1 MSTSALDAP
10 ILKEIG
16 ETVRGLQS
24 LIKDIGPLV
33 SHLPGTVPA
42 AKAKPAAVKVHNFL
56 KRHAPVT
63 KIIGSKVYDGLSDQT
78 KDGLKW
84 VDGVISDLLATEAHL
99 RKAARVKDMDFAK
112 DPEGVIK
119 AIKLSAKEAG
129 SPSWVPTTL
138 AKIEKDIKI
147 DDDRKKRTEALVKV
161 MQKGQDIGG
170 IEGTAIS
177 SLALLV
183 LLHMIWKVMVKKLAD
198 KPKT

>member
-1 MSTSALDAP
+1 MTLTALDAP

-16 ETVRGLQS
+16 ETVRGLEA
-24 LIKDIGPLV
+24 LFKDIGPLV
-33 SHLPGTVPA
+33 ARLPANVPA

-84 VDGVISDLLATEAHL
+84 VEGVVNDLLATEAAL
-99 RKAARVKDMDFAK
+99 RKAAKTLDMDFAK
-112 DPEGVIK
+112 DPDAVIK
-119 AIKLSAKEAG
+119 AIKLAAKEAG
-129 SPSWVPTTL
+129 NPSWVPTTL
-138 AKIEKDIKI
+138 ARIEKDIKI

-161 MQKGQDIGG
+161 MQKGQDLGG
-170 IEGTAIS
+170 VPGTAIS

-183 LLHMIWKVMVKKLAD
+183 LLHMIWKMIAGKLKD
-198 KPKT
+198 KPKG

>member
-1 MSTSALDAP
+1 MTTTALDAP

-16 ETVRGLQS
+16 ETVRGLEA
-24 LIKDIGPLV
+24 LFKDIGPLV
-33 SHLPGTVPA
+33 ARLPGSVPA
-42 AKAKPAAVKVHNFL
+42 AKAKPAAIKVHNFL
-56 KRHAPVT
+56 KRHGPVT

-84 VDGVISDLLATEAHL
+84 VDGVVSDLLATEAAL
-99 RKAARVKDMDFAK
+99 RKAAKVQDMDFAK

-119 AIKLSAKEAG
+119 AIRLASKEANNPTWM
-129 SPSWVPTTL
+129 PSTL
-138 AKIEKDIKI
+138 AKIEKEMKI

-170 IEGTAIS
+170 VPGTAIS

-183 LLHMIWKVMVKKLAD
+183 LLHMIWKLITQKLKD